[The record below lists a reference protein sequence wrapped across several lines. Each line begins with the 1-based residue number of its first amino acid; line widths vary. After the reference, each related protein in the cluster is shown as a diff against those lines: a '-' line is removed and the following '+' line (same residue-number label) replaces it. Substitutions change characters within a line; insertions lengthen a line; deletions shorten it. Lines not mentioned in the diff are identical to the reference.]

1 MNKDKHKL
9 ILIIAFLIAIVSVA
23 IIFGAFLSPTTQN
36 PIGLSV
42 LPQTNQSNPEKVE
55 VRLKWVH
62 QAQFAGFYVAQEKG
76 YYSKNNLDV
85 QLNPGGV
92 DFPAI
97 NMVAGGKEQFGVTS
111 ADQILFAREKG
122 IPIVAIATIYRK
134 NPMVLFSLKD
144 LGIKQPSDLIG
155 KKVGVA
161 VNKEI
166 LYHMLLKKTGVDS
179 GKVTEVPIK
188 VDITPLLTGQVDAW
202 IANIIS
208 EPITAQE
215 KGFEVD
221 IIWLSDYDVNF
232 YGDVLFTTEDMIKNH
247 PDIVRGFVNA
257 TLDGWNYAYDNP
269 DEAVDYTMQYASA
282 SNSVH
287 ETKMMQA
294 SLQLIK
300 PDDRHIGDMQQK
312 EWENMQQQMLEA
324 GAMKSPVDLGKT
336 FTNQFVEN
344 YYNETSN

>member
-1 MNKDKHKL
+1 MNKQ
-9 ILIIAFLIAIVSVA
+9 ILVLIAAVLIAAVA
-23 IIFGAFLSPTTQN
+23 ISIIFGTFLSQKNQN
-36 PIGLSV
+36 TIGLSV
-42 LPQTNQSNPEKVE
+42 LPQTNQGNPEKVE

-97 NMVAGGKEQFGVTS
+97 NMVAGGKEQFGVAG

-144 LGIKQPSDLIG
+144 SGIKQPSDLIG

-166 LYHMLLKKTGVDS
+166 LYHMLLKKVGVDS
-179 GKVTEVPIK
+179 TKVTEVPIK
-188 VDITPLLTGQVDAW
+188 VDITPLLSGQVDAW
-202 IANIIS
+202 TANIIS

-215 KGFEVD
+215 KGYEVN

-247 PDIVRGFVNA
+247 PDTIRRFVDA
-257 TLDGWNYAYDNP
+257 TLKGWDYAYENP
-269 DEAVDYTMQYASA
+269 DDAVAYTMQYASA
-282 SNSVH
+282 SNVPH

-300 PDDRHIGDMQQK
+300 PDERHIGDMQQK
-312 EWENMQQQMLEA
+312 EWEDMQKQMLEA
-324 GAMKSPVDLGKT
+324 GAMKNPVDLSKA

-344 YYNETSN
+344 YYNETSD

>member
-1 MNKDKHKL
+1 MNKQ
-9 ILIIAFLIAIVSVA
+9 ILVLIAAVLIAAVA
-23 IIFGAFLSPTTQN
+23 ISIIFGTFLSQKNQN
-36 PIGLSV
+36 TIGLSV
-42 LPQTNQSNPEKVE
+42 LPQTNQGNPEKVE

-97 NMVAGGKEQFGVTS
+97 NMVAGGKEQFGVAG

-144 LGIKQPSDLIG
+144 SGIKQPSDLIG

-166 LYHMLLKKTGVDS
+166 LYHMLLKKVGVDS
-179 GKVTEVPIK
+179 TKVTEVPIK
-188 VDITPLLTGQVDAW
+188 VDITPLLSGQVDAW
-202 IANIIS
+202 TANIIS

-215 KGFEVD
+215 KGYEVN

-247 PDIVRGFVNA
+247 PDTIRRFVDA
-257 TLDGWNYAYDNP
+257 TLKGWDYAYENP
-269 DEAVDYTMQYASA
+269 DDAVAYTIQYASA
-282 SNSVH
+282 SNVPH

-300 PDDRHIGDMQQK
+300 PDERHIGDMQQK
-312 EWENMQQQMLEA
+312 EWEDMQKQMLEA
-324 GAMKSPVDLGKT
+324 GAMKNPVDLSKA

-344 YYNETSN
+344 YYNETSD